1 MGNIAGGG
9 HGTLVRGDGLRGVEE
24 GTIGREGEA
33 RLPEME
39 AGGAVGGDA
48 GGEGELFGGEF
59 CGVGVGGG
67 DGEVD

>member
-1 MGNIAGGG
+1 
-9 HGTLVRGDGLRGVEE
+9 
-24 GTIGREGEA
+24 
-33 RLPEME
+33 ME